1 MAHGR
6 LMDGDQ
12 TFTAFLGQR
21 RVAHGD
27 IGAVATVAAEAGQQ
41 EPLLIFDDATG
52 KPVDLDVRG
61 GAKAAAADYLARMRT
76 ADAAPPLPRPGRGR
90 PRLGVVAREVT
101 LLPRHWDWLSRQ
113 PGGASATLRRL
124 VEDARRSAASADRAR
139 EAQEAL
145 YRVMSALA
153 GDAPGFEEASRA
165 LFASDDA
172 GLDGIVAGWPTDVAD
187 YVMRLARAARSA
199 RDVG

>member
-1 MAHGR
+1 
-6 LMDGDQ
+6 MDGDQ
-12 TFTAFLGQR
+12 TFTAFLGQQ

-27 IGAVATVAAEAGQQ
+27 IRAMATVAAEADQHG
-41 EPLLIFDDATG
+41 PLLIFDDATG
-52 KPVDLDVRG
+52 RPVDLDVRG
-61 GAKAAAADYLARMRT
+61 RAEAAATDYLVRVTAADTPPAR
-76 ADAAPPLPRPGRGR
+76 RPGRGR
-90 PRLGVVAREVT
+90 PKLGVVAREVT

-124 VEDARRSAASADRAR
+124 VEDARRSGASADRAR

-165 LFASDDA
+165 LFASDDSR
-172 GLDGIVAGWPTDVAD
+172 LDSIVAGWPTDVAD
-187 YVMRLARAARSA
+187 YVMRLAHIARSA
-199 RDVG
+199 RDIG

>member
-6 LMDGDQ
+6 LMDVDQ
-12 TFTAFLGQR
+12 TFTAFVGQR
-21 RVAHGD
+21 RLAHGD
-27 IGAVATVAAEAGQQ
+27 IQSIATAAAEAGLQQ
-41 EPLLIFDDATG
+41 GPLLIFDDTTG
-52 KPVDLDVRG
+52 RPVDLDMRG
-61 GAKAAAADYLARMRT
+61 GPEAAAADYLARM
-76 ADAAPPLPRPGRGR
+76 AAPGTAPPQRPGRGR
-90 PRLGVVAREVT
+90 PKLGVVAREVT

-124 VEDARRSAASADRAR
+124 VEDARRAGTAVDLAR

-165 LFASDDA
+165 LFAHHDHS
-172 GLDGIVAGWPTDVAD
+172 LDQIVAGWPTDVAD
-187 YVMRLARAARSA
+187 YVMRLARTARSA
-199 RDVG
+199 RDAA

>member
-21 RVAHGD
+21 KLAHGD
-27 IGAVATVAAEAGQQ
+27 IRAMATVAAQPDLQGL
-41 EPLLIFDDATG
+41 LLIFEDATG
-52 KPVDLDVRG
+52 RPVDLDLRG
-61 GAKAAAADYLARMRT
+61 GPDGAVADYQTRAGGPT
-76 ADAAPPLPRPGRGR
+76 AAPLRRPGRGR
-90 PRLGVVAREVT
+90 PKLGVVAREVT
-101 LLPRHWDWLSRQ
+101 LLPRHWDWLASQ
-113 PGGASATLRRL
+113 PGGASAALRRL
-124 VEDARRSAASADRAR
+124 VEDARRLGATAERAR

-165 LFASDDA
+165 LFAHDDA
-172 GLDGIVAGWPTDVAD
+172 GLDALVARWPPDVAD
-187 YVMRLARAARSA
+187 YVMRLARIARSA
-199 RDVG
+199 RDAG